1 METTWELSAFCS
13 PSYHPLE
20 ELKAHSQGRVPL
32 KKQPSPQPLLS
43 SHCRAI
49 PPTSWSTSA
58 CSRSCGQQGL
68 CFAVKLDFVPFPST
82 PLVTS
87 GKTVTWKRQMGQ
99 GKSCLRF
106 WQSLPHTLTSTIRGL
121 HLSCL
126 EASPGLIS
134 PPQTGYCSPSPTSPR
149 DCYPVRT
156 LFPSPIF
163 KS

>member
-20 ELKAHSQGRVPL
+20 ELKAHSQGRAPL
-32 KKQPSPQPLLS
+32 KKQLSPQPLLS
-43 SHCRAI
+43 FHCRAI

-58 CSRSCGQQGL
+58 CSSSCGQQGL

-99 GKSCLRF
+99 GKSSLRL
-106 WQSLPHTLTSTIRGL
+106 WQSLPHTLSSRHFHHKRTTSQLPRGQSRVNQSL
-121 HLSCL
+121 LQCGL
-126 EASPGLIS
+126 QASPDRILL
-134 PPQTGYCSPSPTSPR
+134 P
-149 DCYPVRT
+149 
-156 LFPSPIF
+156 
-163 KS
+163 